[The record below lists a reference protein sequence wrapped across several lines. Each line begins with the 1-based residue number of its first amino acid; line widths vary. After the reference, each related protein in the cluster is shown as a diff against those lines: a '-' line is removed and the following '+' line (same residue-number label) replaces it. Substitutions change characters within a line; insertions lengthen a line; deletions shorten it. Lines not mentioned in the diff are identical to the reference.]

1 MGGTALIIGGSGQIG
16 QAVAIRLLADG
27 WRVIAAQQN
36 PQGLPADLVA
46 AGVRPV
52 AMDRNAPGAVAQAV
66 AGGVDALI
74 DTVAFDETHARQL
87 LEIQRGIGA
96 LVVISSGSVYC
107 DSQGRTLDE
116 AKPGAVPDFPVPIGE
131 DQPTVAPSDANYST
145 RKSGL
150 EKLLLDGARTPV
162 TILRPCAI
170 HGPGSRHPREWF
182 FVKRILDGLRRVPLA
197 WNGQSRFHT
206 SATANIA
213 ELIAVCLATPA
224 TRVLNAA
231 DPEALTVSA
240 IAQAIADVYGYELA
254 LRPAQ
259 TPDRRHDA
267 GARPGLPAGHR
278 LPPSGGRRLQIGRG
292 GGGLRSRLP
301 RLSHRD
307 VRLSGRRRLPRAA
320 RGRLKRHSPLAE
332 MIVDAL
338 SQGLAQALDLGQV
351 VHRGAR
357 DAPRR
362 AEGMQQGALA

>member
-116 AKPGAVPDFPVPIGE
+116 AKPGAFPDFPIPIGE

-182 FVKRILDGLRRVPLA
+182 FVKRILDRRRCVPLA

-254 LRPAQ
+254 LRPFEG
-259 TPDRRHDA
+259 PPLGGV
-267 GARPGLPAGHR
+267 GAHPWCLP
-278 LPPSGGRRLQIGRG
+278 
-292 GGGLRSRLP
+292 
-301 RLSHRD
+301 
-307 VRLSGRRRLPRAA
+307 
-320 RGRLKRHSPLAE
+320 KPL
-332 MIVDAL
+332 IVDMTRAL
-338 SQGLAQALDLGQV
+338 ALGYRPVTDYRLAVAAACKSAEAAAASGV
-351 VHRGAR
+351 VFPDYLTAMFDYPAE
-357 DAPRR
+357 DAFLARR
-362 AEGMQQGALA
+362 AGG